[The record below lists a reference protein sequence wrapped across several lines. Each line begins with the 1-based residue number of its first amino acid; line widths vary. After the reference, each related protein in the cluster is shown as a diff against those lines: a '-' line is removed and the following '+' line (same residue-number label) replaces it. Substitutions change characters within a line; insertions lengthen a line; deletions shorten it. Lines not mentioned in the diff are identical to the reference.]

1 MKTDELISFLS
12 TQVEPVDRGQLARS
26 IGVGVGIAAVTA
38 IAVMLAVFGP
48 RADVWDAHAVG
59 YLLLKLLFTVGIV
72 VPGTIY
78 LVRLARPGGERR
90 IRSALL
96 ALPFIAIILIGAVA
110 LCFAPTAH
118 WNRMIIGNQWLEC
131 LLSIPLIAIV
141 AFAILVWVVRKTA
154 PTDLTRAGAFIGL
167 TAGAI
172 SATGYALHCVDDAL
186 PFIALWYGG
195 TIALCTLAGATLG
208 PRLLRW

>member
-1 MKTDELISFLS
+1 MKTDELIAFLS
-12 TQVEPVDRGQLARS
+12 AQVEPVDRRQLARS
-26 IGVGVGIAAVTA
+26 IGIGVVVAAVAA
-38 IAVMLAVFGP
+38 IVVMLSVFGP
-48 RADVWDAHAVG
+48 RMDAWNARAVG
-59 YLLLKLLFTVGIV
+59 YLLLKLLFTVAII

-90 IRSALL
+90 IRSALV
-96 ALPFIAIILIGAVA
+96 ALPFIAIILIGAIA

-118 WNRMIIGNQWLEC
+118 WNRMIVGNQWLEC

-141 AFAILVWVVRKTA
+141 PFAILVWAVRKTA
-154 PTDLTRAGAFIGL
+154 PTDLKRTGAFIGL

-172 SATGYALHCVDDAL
+172 SATGYALHCVDDSL

-195 TIALCTLAGATLG
+195 TIALCTLAGAKLG

>member
-12 TQVEPVDRGQLARS
+12 TQVEPVDRRQLSRS
-26 IGVGVGIAAVTA
+26 IGLGVGIAAVAA
-38 IAVMLAVFGP
+38 IVVMLVIFGP
-48 RADVWDAHAVG
+48 RMDAWNAHAVG

-96 ALPFIAIILIGAVA
+96 ALPFVAIVVLGAAA
-110 LCFAPTAH
+110 LCLAPTAH
-118 WNRMIIGNQWLEC
+118 WNRMIVGNQWLEC
-131 LLSIPLIAIV
+131 LLSIPLIAV
-141 AFAILVWVVRKTA
+141 VPFAILVWAVRKTA
-154 PTDLTRAGAFIGL
+154 PTDLTRTGAFVGL

-172 SATGYALHCVDDAL
+172 SATGYALHCVDDSL

-195 TIALCTLAGATLG
+195 TISLCTLAGAKLG